1 MLAGIVWL
9 FVCLPFLLGVGGWR
23 MEVKDHANYYR
34 YDSDKRI
41 DEILDSLDFSNATK
55 IPQRDRLTYKNGY
68 RVTVASIFV
77 DIISSSELT
86 NLTYQADLAKIYRCF
101 ISECTAIM
109 KSHEKCRE
117 ISIQGDCVWSVF
129 DLDNPCTELD
139 TLCDIAFEIISMI
152 KRLNGKLR
160 ANYLP
165 TIQVGIGMDYGPSL
179 MVQAGYKGSGIKDVV
194 WMGDVVNRASKLSG
208 KAGRD
213 GLASILISQEFWNRL
228 SVTYKF
234 CFSETYPDRT
244 IGYHSRSF
252 YYDMKQESVD
262 AGAGLGLQ
270 LERPRGLLDLIAKG

>member
-1 MLAGIVWL
+1 
-9 FVCLPFLLGVGGWR
+9 
-23 MEVKDHANYYR
+23 MEVKDHAR
-34 YDSDKRI
+34 YCRSDSDKRM
-41 DEILDSLDFSNATK
+41 DEMLESMEYMDLDK
-55 IPQRDRLTYKNGY
+55 IPLRERLTYNNGY
-68 RVTVASIFV
+68 RVNVASIFV

-86 NLTYQADLAKIYRCF
+86 NLAYQADLAKIYRCF

-129 DLDNPCTELD
+129 DLDNPSNELD
-139 TLCDIAFEIISMI
+139 SLCGISFEIISMI

-160 ANYLP
+160 ANFLP

-194 WMGDVVNRASKLSG
+194 WMGDVVNHASKLSG

-228 SVTYKF
+228 SRIYKF
-234 CFSETYPDRT
+234 YFEATYLEGT
-244 IGYHSRSF
+244 IGYHSKSL
-252 YYDMKQESVD
+252 YYDIKQSTVD
-262 AGAGLGLQ
+262 DGPGLGLQ
-270 LERPRGLLDLIAKG
+270 LNRPKGLLDIMMENEAF